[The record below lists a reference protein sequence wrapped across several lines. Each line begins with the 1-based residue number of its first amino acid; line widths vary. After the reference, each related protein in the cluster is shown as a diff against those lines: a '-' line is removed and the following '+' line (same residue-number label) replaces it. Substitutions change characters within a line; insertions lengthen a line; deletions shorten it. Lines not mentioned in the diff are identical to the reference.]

1 MSTESLRSVSIGFRV
16 SVPIVRSHLKYLQ
29 NSDHTVRYQGI
40 VYRIRTG
47 APPTFFRAYDEMK
60 ASGTALC
67 YYYEGYISLTNRLP
81 EVDALAN

>member
-1 MSTESLRSVSIGFRV
+1 M
-16 SVPIVRSHLKYLQ
+16 
-29 NSDHTVRYQGI
+29 
-40 VYRIRTG
+40 YRIRMG
-47 APPTFFRAYDEMK
+47 APPIFLRAYDEMK